1 MPSGDRGDLKPSSW
15 LYVNLVWLGPPAF
28 TTEISF
34 SPARWELKTIL
45 VPAGVGG
52 AGVGNQGENSNI
64 WSSVTPL
71 GVVIDILYMP
81 GVSGSANRFS
91 LMGRISPAGHLS
103 RAQGNLCHVLAM
115 VNADGQLEE

>member
-1 MPSGDRGDLKPSSW
+1 VPSGDRGDLKPSSW
-15 LYVNLVWLGPPAF
+15 LYVNLVWSGPPAF

-71 GVVIDILYMP
+71 GVVIDIL
-81 GVSGSANRFS
+81 
-91 LMGRISPAGHLS
+91 
-103 RAQGNLCHVLAM
+103 
-115 VNADGQLEE
+115 